1 MNKSRKLT
9 VQNICSTILLFSLF
23 YVSFNLLQV
32 LLSLK
37 LKLRKTCIIVT
48 TPKTILHTG
57 KKSKSG
63 TSNNVIMIY
72 RLSEYG
78 IHRDPGL
85 HERRNIVMH
94 TA

>member
-23 YVSFNLLQV
+23 YVSFNLLKV

-72 RLSEYG
+72 RLSDG

>member
-1 MNKSRKLT
+1 MFDHFALF
-9 VQNICSTILLFSLF
+9 IILCFF
-23 YVSFNLLQV
+23 QSFE
-32 LLSLK
+32 SSFEF
-37 LKLRKTCIIVT
+37 KTKIE
-48 TPKTILHTG
+48 KNMHHSNNG
-57 KKSKSG
+57 KNYSSYWQKSKSG

-72 RLSEYG
+72 RLSDG